1 MSLEAARRAVG
12 QGHEEQQP
20 MLDCRQTACL
30 PRLCTP
36 GALQTL
42 PLAVGV
48 GGQWERKEGTLTND
62 RD

>member
-20 MLDCRQTACL
+20 MLGCRQTACL
-30 PRLCTP
+30 PSLCTP
-36 GALQTL
+36 GALQTP
-42 PLAVGV
+42 PLAV